1 MLIITWDEG
10 NTKAFGPDYPNHV
23 ATYVVGSQDMVKP
36 GYTSPVRYTD
46 FSLGRTIEEAL
57 GVGPL
62 TSNDR
67 YATPLGDIW
76 NDQGGGARGQGGQG
90 NDGGSTVSLR
100 PGVASVGSS
109 RSAAAGD

>member
-1 MLIITWDEG
+1 
-10 NTKAFGPDYPNHV
+10 
-23 ATYVVGSQDMVKP
+23 MVKP

-46 FSLGRTIEEAL
+46 YSLGRTIEDAL

-76 NDQGGGARGQGGQG
+76 NDQGGGARGHGGQG

-100 PGVASVGSS
+100 
-109 RSAAAGD
+109 SAPPVRDSERP